1 MNKQRI
7 EIKPNTQLTDTDKA
21 FIMLN
26 YFRKDPPADEPSW
39 SLAKALTVAGVSQD
53 EQKIFLEQQDSPES
67 IREMFTTWSYEQH
80 AGAQPQHAPAV
91 TQHAKAGHHQQATH
105 SHSDGFLD
113 DLIQSTKELLPP
125 SGGRPYVLVVTQE
138 GNGKSSQNSNTIG
151 KQVMK
156 SGKKLLDDKGGR
168 PYVVVVTQEGK

>member
-1 MNKQRI
+1 MPAAMNKQRI

-67 IREMFTTWSYEQH
+67 IREMFTRGRTSNMRVH
-80 AGAQPQHAPAV
+80 N
-91 TQHAKAGHHQQATH
+91 H
-105 SHSDGFLD
+105 SMH
-113 DLIQSTKELLPP
+113 LPLP
-125 SGGRPYVLVVTQE
+125 NMP
-138 GNGKSSQNSNTIG
+138 
-151 KQVMK
+151 
-156 SGKKLLDDKGGR
+156 KLAITSRRHIPIPMDFWMI
-168 PYVVVVTQEGK
+168 